1 MTRRVH
7 PLEFGRR
14 LPSSRSAG
22 MDPIVRNAMIG
33 AAALHLLYGGTDV
46 VLGGMAFCITWRFGS
61 AVLEG
66 RRPWIRTASTA

>member
-1 MTRRVH
+1 
-7 PLEFGRR
+7 
-14 LPSSRSAG
+14 